1 MKRKIGSAMVVGAGI
16 AGIRAALDLAESGY
30 GVTLIDRAPHIG
42 GILSQLDYQF
52 PSNHCGMCRMLP
64 LVARDAGSQ
73 YCLRKGLFHENID
86 ILLSTEIAAIAGEAG
101 HFEVT
106 LHQTP
111 NPVDPERCTGCGAC
125 AAACPVSVPDEFNAG
140 LSLRKAVYLPVP
152 HAIPNPFRIDLA
164 ACTRCG
170 ACVAACPTGAIQL
183 TEGSRKRFQMLV
195 VDDELIVRDSIR
207 AWLTD
212 EGYTVEMAAGG
223 GEALKRLAEE
233 RFQLMLLDIKMPGMD
248 GVEVLQ
254 KAREIQPD
262 LCVVMM
268 TAYATVETAIE
279 AMKAGAREYLL
290 KPFEPDTL
298 SAQVRRIHHETEL
311 AEARRVETGAIVLC
325 GGTDY
330 YNPAEGK
337 NPFAYRQSPHVLTS
351 LEFERIL
358 SGTGPSGGRLV
369 RPADGKAV
377 GRLAWIQCVGS
388 RDLQSGADFC
398 STVCCMYAI
407 KEALLAREK
416 TATDLETTIFYMDL
430 RTPGKSFQ
438 RYRDRAEQEGGV
450 RFERGRIHS
459 VVPDPATGDP
469 VLAYVPPEGGRR
481 EERFDLVILSVGQ
494 RPAAGAAQLAEI
506 AGIELNPWGFARSA
520 PFSLTRSSR
529 DGIFLGGAFAGLEDI
544 SESVIRASS
553 AALNASRVLHAAGGS
568 LGAAPSPVGTLRDVS
583 REAPRVG
590 VVFCTCG
597 ERIPLT
603 EALTADL
610 KRDPAVA
617 WVTALEK
624 TCTAEGWEA
633 MTGLAK
639 ARDVNRLVIAACRP
653 YVYTRKLRELGAAVG
668 LEPALI
674 TVVDIHSLLTPSA
687 PAGPPPAELARVVA
701 MGVAA
706 LKKVAPGPVPSIA
719 VTQEAL
725 VVGGGIAGMT
735 AALSIA
741 DHGYPVSL
749 VEQADILGGN
759 LNWLRST
766 LDNQNPRSLLT
777 ETVARVENH
786 PRITVHAGSRVTG
799 AFGEVGHFFTTIE
812 GPEGR
817 ATSLEHGAVILA
829 TGGSEAPTTAYG
841 HGTSGAVLT
850 LKALETGL
858 ADATID
864 PAGLAAV
871 VMIQCV
877 ECREEPRNY
886 CSRVCCPSAL
896 KHALAL
902 KKGNPDIEIYVL
914 YRDLMSCGFNETY
927 YTQARQAGILFFP
940 YSLQRKPEVTIDA
953 ETGPLVTVFE
963 PVVGREVAISADL
976 VVVAT
981 GIVPNLP
988 AALVDAFGVARD
1000 RDGFFQEA
1008 ESKWRPVDALKEG
1021 VFACGLVRAPHGI
1034 PESIA
1039 EAEAAAQRALRI
1051 LGRERLPAAK
1061 VVAEVRHSLCSRC
1074 ERCLD
1079 VCPYGARSRNPELD
1093 RIEVNPAMCQGCGA
1107 CAAVCPN
1114 SAAILAGFTD
1124 TQMLAVIDAALEGVS

>member
-16 AGIRAALDLAESGY
+16 AGIRAALDLAETGY
-30 GVTLIDRAPHIG
+30 GVTLIDRAGHIG

-52 PSNHCGMCRMLP
+52 PSNGCGMCKMLP

-73 YCLRKGLFHENID
+73 YCLRKGLFHENIE
-86 ILLSTEIAAIAGEAG
+86 ILLATEIAAISGEAG

-106 LHQTP
+106 LRQTP
-111 NPVDPERCTGCGAC
+111 NPVDPERCIGCGAC
-125 AAACPVSVPDEFNAG
+125 TAVCPVSVPDEFNAG
-140 LSLRKAVYLPVP
+140 LSLRKAIYLPVP
-152 HAIPNPFRIDLA
+152 HAVPNPFRIDPA
-164 ACTRCG
+164 ACTGCG

-183 TEGSRKRFQMLV
+183 GDRGRERFRVLV
-195 VDDELIVRDSIR
+195 VDDELIVRDSIH

-223 GEALKRLAEE
+223 REALERLSRE

-290 KPFEPDTL
+290 KPFDPDTL
-298 SAQVRRIHHETEL
+298 SDQVGRIHHQSEL
-311 AEARRVETGAIVLC
+311 AEARRMETGALILC

-330 YNPAEGK
+330 FDPSEGK
-337 NPFAYRQSPHVLTS
+337 NPFAYRQNPHVLTS

-369 RPADGKAV
+369 RPVDGKTITKI
-377 GRLAWIQCVGS
+377 AWIQCVGS

-398 STVCCMYAI
+398 SNVCCMYAI

-416 TATDLETTIFYMDL
+416 AATINSTIFYMDL

-438 RYRDRAEQEGGV
+438 RYRDRAEREAGV

-459 VVPDPATGDP
+459 VIPDPDSGDP
-469 VLAYVPPEGGRR
+469 VLAYVSQEGERR
-481 EERFDLVILSVGQ
+481 QERFDLVVLSVGQ

-529 DGIFLGGAFAGLEDI
+529 EGIFLGGAFAGLEDI
-544 SESVIRASS
+544 SEAVIRASS
-553 AALNASRVLHAAGGS
+553 AALNASRVLHAGGGS
-568 LGAAPSPVGTLRDVS
+568 LGAAPSPAPTFRDVS

-590 VVFCTCG
+590 VVCCTCG
-597 ERIPLT
+597 GALPLT
-603 EALTADL
+603 EDL
-610 KRDPAVA
+610 SARLQQDPAVA
-617 WVTALEK
+617 WVAALEN
-624 TCTAEGWEA
+624 TCTAQGWSA
-633 MTGLAK
+633 LTDLVK
-639 ARDVNRLVIAACRP
+639 ARNANRLVLAACQP
-653 YVYTRKLRELGAAVG
+653 YSYARKLGELAAAVG
-668 LEPALI
+668 LEPALM
-674 TVVDIHSLLTPSA
+674 TVVDIRSLLSA
-687 PAGPPPAELARVVA
+687 GAAAGPAPAELARVVA

-706 LKKVAPGPVPSIA
+706 LKTVAPGPVASVA
-719 VTQEAL
+719 VVQEAL

-735 AALSIA
+735 AALGIA
-741 DHGYPVSL
+741 DHGYAVNL
-749 VEQADILGGN
+749 VEQTETLGGN
-759 LNWLRST
+759 LNWLVST
-766 LDNQNPRSLLT
+766 LDDQDPRALLD
-777 ETVARVENH
+777 ETVARVQNH
-786 PRITVHAGSRVTG
+786 PRITVHTGSRVAG
-799 AFGEVGHFFTTIE
+799 GYGEVGHFLTTIT

-817 ATSLEHGAVILA
+817 TITLEHGAAILA

-841 HGTSGAVLT
+841 HGESAAVTT
-850 LKALETGL
+850 LKGMEIGL
-858 ADATID
+858 ASGTID
-864 PAGLAAV
+864 PAGLTAV

-896 KHALAL
+896 KHALGL
-902 KKGNPDIEIYVL
+902 KKRNPDIGVYVL
-914 YRDLMSCGFNETY
+914 YRDLMSCGFSETY
-927 YTQARQAGILFFP
+927 YTRARQAGILFFP
-940 YSLQRKPEVTIDA
+940 YSLERKPEVTIDA
-953 ETGPLVTVFE
+953 QGRPLVTAFE
-963 PVVGREVAISADL
+963 PLVGREVAISADL
-976 VVVAT
+976 VVLAT
-981 GIVPNLP
+981 GIVPHLP
-988 AALVDAFGVARD
+988 AALVDAFGVTRD

-1039 EAEAAAQRALRI
+1039 EAEAAAQRTLRI

-1079 VCPYGARSRNPELD
+1079 VCPYGARHLNPELD

-1114 SAAILAGFTD
+1114 SAAIVAGFTD
-1124 TQMLAVIDAALEGVS
+1124 TRMMAVIDAALEGVS

>member
-30 GVTLIDRAPHIG
+30 GVTLIDRAAHIG

-52 PSNHCGMCRMLP
+52 PSNGCGMCKMLP

-86 ILLSTEIAAIAGEAG
+86 ILLSTEIATIAGEAG

-106 LHQTP
+106 LRQSP
-111 NPVDPERCTGCGAC
+111 NPVDPERCNGCGAC
-125 AAACPVSVPDEFNAG
+125 TAVCPVSVPDEFNAG
-140 LSLRKAVYLPVP
+140 LTLRKAIYLPVP
-152 HAIPNPFRIDLA
+152 HAIPNPFRIDPA

-170 ACVAACPTGAIQL
+170 ACVAACPSGAIQL
-183 TEGSRKRFQMLV
+183 TDSGREGFRVLV
-195 VDDELIVRDSIR
+195 VDDELIVRDSIH

-223 GEALKRLAEE
+223 REALKRLTEQ
-233 RFQLMLLDIKMPGMD
+233 RFQLMLLDIKMPGLD

-254 KAREIQPD
+254 KAREMQPD

-290 KPFEPDTL
+290 KPFETDTL
-298 SAQVRRIHHETEL
+298 SGQVARIYHETEL
-311 AEARRVETGAIVLC
+311 AEARRVETGALILC

-330 YNPAEGK
+330 FNPAEGK

-377 GRLAWIQCVGS
+377 GKVAWIQCVGS

-450 RFERGRIHS
+450 KFERGRIHS

-469 VLAYVPPEGGRR
+469 VLAYVPHDGGRR
-481 EERFDLVILSVGQ
+481 EERFDLVVLAVGQ

-529 DGIFLGGAFAGLEDI
+529 EGIFLGGAFAGLQDI
-544 SESVIRASS
+544 SDSVIRASS
-553 AALNASRVLHAAGGS
+553 AALGASRVLHAGGGS
-568 LGAAPSPVGTLRDVS
+568 LGAAPSPAATLRDVS
-583 REAPRVG
+583 RETPRVG
-590 VVFCTCG
+590 IIFCTCG
-597 ERIPLT
+597 ESVPLNA
-603 EALTADL
+603 ALAAHL
-610 KRDPAVA
+610 QQDPAVA
-617 WVTALEK
+617 WVSALEK

-633 MTGLAK
+633 MTDLVK
-639 ARDVNRLVIAACRP
+639 ARDANRLLIAACHP
-653 YVYTRKLRELGAAVG
+653 YVYARKLRELSAAVG

-674 TVVDIHSLLTPSA
+674 TVVDIRSLSPTTA
-687 PAGPPPAELARVVA
+687 APPAEMARVVA

-706 LKKVAPGPVPSIA
+706 LKKAAPGPVPSVA
-719 VTQEAL
+719 VVQEAL

-741 DHGYPVSL
+741 DHGYPVRL
-749 VEQADILGGN
+749 VEQAETLGGN
-759 LNWLRST
+759 LNWLTST
-766 LDNQNPRSLLT
+766 LDDQNPRALLT
-777 ETVARVENH
+777 ETVARVGNH
-786 PRITVHAGSRVTG
+786 PHITVHTSSRVAG

-812 GPEGR
+812 GPDR
-817 ATSLEHGAVILA
+817 QTTSLEHGTVILA
-829 TGGSEAPTTAYG
+829 TGGSEAATTAYG
-841 HGTSGAVLT
+841 HGASGAVLT

-858 ADATID
+858 ASTAID
-864 PAGLAAV
+864 PAGLTAV

-886 CSRVCCPSAL
+886 CSQVCCPSAL

-902 KKGNPDIEIYVL
+902 KKRNPDIAVYVL

-927 YTQARQAGILFFP
+927 YTRARQAGILFFP
-940 YSLQRKPEVTIDA
+940 YSLQRKPKVTIDP

-963 PVVGREVAISADL
+963 PVIGREVAIAADL
-976 VVVAT
+976 VVLAT

-988 AALVDAFGVARD
+988 EALVEAFGIVRD

-1008 ESKWRPVDALKEG
+1008 ESKWRPVDAVKEG

-1034 PESIA
+1034 PEVIA

-1051 LGRERLPAAK
+1051 LGRKRLPAGK

-1074 ERCLD
+1074 ERCID
-1079 VCPYGARSRNPELD
+1079 ACPYGARRLNPDLD
-1093 RIEVNPAMCQGCGA
+1093 RIFINPAMCQGCGA

-1114 SAAILAGFTD
+1114 SAAIVAGFTD
-1124 TQMLAVIDAALEGVS
+1124 GQMLAVIEAALEGVS